1 MTIDLILQELQAYSD
16 DKRKVNLVKLGIPK
30 ESSLGVSTSDIRK
43 IAKKYQK
50 DDELAKALWDSKI
63 HDMKLLSVLLL
74 NPQKATDEKIEYYM
88 NEIYSWDLCDHFCKN
103 YLLKTQNYSSYIDKW
118 VANMQTYYKRA
129 AFTLIAAKVV
139 KDKKINNEDLEH
151 YLNYIVD
158 FSADDRAHV
167 YKAISWA
174 LREIGKVSL
183 ELQEKAII
191 VAHNLS
197 EDNDSTKQKIGKM
210 ALKELENLIEVPGRS
225 RLINR
230 DSKMGQES
238 I

>member
-1 MTIDLILQELQAYSD
+1 MTVDLILQELQEYGD
-16 DKRKVNLVKLGIPK
+16 EKRRSNLVKLGIPQ
-30 ESSLGVSTSDIRK
+30 ENSLGVSTGNIRK

-63 HDMKLLSVLLL
+63 HDMKLLAVLLL
-74 NPQKATDEKIEYYM
+74 NPKKATDEKIAYYM

-103 YLLKTQNYSSYIDKW
+103 YLLKTQNYAGYINKW
-118 VANMQTYYKRA
+118 VTSMQTYYKRA

-139 KDKKINNEDLEH
+139 KDKKISNEDLEH

-158 FSADDRAHV
+158 FSADDRVHV

-174 LREIGKVSL
+174 LREIGKVNL

-191 VAHNLS
+191 VAYNLS
-197 EDNDSTKQKIGKM
+197 VDHDSTKQKIGKM
-210 ALKELENLIEVPGRS
+210 SLKELENLIEVPGRS

>member
-1 MTIDLILQELQAYSD
+1 MTIDSILQELQEYSD
-16 DKRKVNLVKLGIPK
+16 AKRKTNLVKLGIPE
-30 ESSLGVSTSDIRK
+30 ESSLGVSTGDIRK

-50 DDELAKALWDSKI
+50 NDELAKSLWDSKI
-63 HDMKLLSVLLL
+63 HEMKLLAVLLL
-74 NPQKATDEKIEYYM
+74 NPKETTDEKIEYYM

-103 YLLKTQNYSSYIDKW
+103 YLLKTINYSNYISKW
-118 VANMQTYYKRA
+118 VTSKQIYYKRA

-139 KDKKINNEDLEH
+139 KDKKISNEDVEK
-151 YLNYIVD
+151 YLDYIVE
-158 FSADDRAHV
+158 FSADDRIHV

-174 LREIGKVSL
+174 LREIGKVNL

-191 VAHNLS
+191 VAYNLS
-197 EDNDSTKQKIGKM
+197 EANDSTKQKIGKM
-210 ALKELENLIEVPGRS
+210 SLIELENLIEVPGRS